1 MGIVLIVALIL
12 IYTLGIKKG
21 KLFPKADVDVATMAL
36 NPSSGTYQIGQTFDV
51 NIDITTGGVDADCAT
66 AVLDFDTNYLDA
78 VSVTPGTATFSYLW
92 TNSINGGRI
101 VYEACVPLSQPVISF
116 NGSGVLATIKF
127 TAKQS
132 KGNTNVTFNYVE
144 DSRGLNNSQIISHSS
159 DTILAQPSNA
169 TYTISDVTPTPTPT
183 PNPTATP
190 TSGGGGGKKTPTPTP
205 TSAPTLTPEP
215 TSEPTSE
222 PTPTDIVVPTTS
234 TPTQIAKASPT
245 PTISP
250 AKSPSPSP
258 SVTKKTS
265 PSPNVSPSPET
276 KLAGFSISSG
286 AALVLYI
293 AIPVFITLLAYFI
306 WQWRKKK
313 KGEFETEEQ
322 PQNDDDDDEII

>member
-1 MGIVLIVALIL
+1 LIL

-190 TSGGGGGKKTPTPTP
+190 TSGGGGGKKTPTPT
-205 TSAPTLTPEP
+205 LTPEP